1 MIVYAVV
8 ARASDAAVLSEFY
21 AEEAM
26 MTTTGNV
33 PQVTT
38 SLLEHL
44 RDHPQIM
51 KDGDLKTFRQQSTS
65 SSSST
70 AAGGGGC
77 ASDDDFFGQ
86 FLQACTVAVNMSDQL
101 EMGDVQEY
109 FFHLWSSNKV
119 FYCCLSDDRD
129 PKEQK
134 V

>member
-33 PQVTT
+33 PQVTA

-51 KDGDLKTFRQQSTS
+51 KDGDLKTFRQQSSTS
-65 SSSST
+65 RVGS
-70 AAGGGGC
+70 GGGC
-77 ASDDDFFGQ
+77 VSDDDFFGQ
-86 FLQACTVAVNMSDQL
+86 FLQACTVAVNMSEQL
-101 EMGDVQEY
+101 ETGDVQEY